1 MKLEHDL
8 IQEILEEIEEKS
20 DTGETYAAT
29 LSFTDFSEK
38 NEEFKKYWRLWYHY
52 KILFDAGLFHG
63 DVVETDKYGG
73 SVMPC
78 SFSFTS
84 LTLKGHQTLEAMQ
97 NKTIWNEIKGIT
109 KQAGIKGIKQ
119 IPALALAWL
128 MS

>member
-8 IQEILEEIEEKS
+8 IKEILEEIEEKS
-20 DTGETYAAT
+20 DTGETYGAT

-38 NEEFKKYWRLWYHY
+38 NETFKKYWREWYHY

-63 DVVETDKYGG
+63 DVVEIDKYSGG
-73 SVMPC
+73 VMPY

-84 LTLKGHQTLEAMQ
+84 LTLRGQQVLEAMQ